1 MKADWKNTA
10 VIVPIYNSSKY
21 LKELFGRIFEFYPA
35 ESVYAIND
43 ASTDNSAKI
52 CETSGVNLINIPIN
66 KGKGNALNIGFKE
79 AITDEFKFAFS
90 IDSDL
95 QHKPEDFPGF
105 LEKQNK
111 DEIDLLIGRRM
122 LSKTKMPFMRVC
134 SNSITSK
141 IVSIFTKQKI
151 LDSQCGFRLYN
162 LDSIKDFKFRTKRY
176 QFETE
181 VILELA
187 KADGKTGFID
197 IETIYDGQKSYIS
210 HLRDIMNFIKII
222 IYEIFHCSIK

>member
-21 LKELFGRIFEFYPA
+21 LEELFRRIFEYFPA
-35 ESVYAIND
+35 ESVFAIND
-43 ASTDNSAKI
+43 ASTDNSARI
-52 CETSGVNLINIPIN
+52 CEMSGVKLINIPIN
-66 KGKGNALNIGFKE
+66 KGKGNALNIGFEK
-79 AITDEFKFAFS
+79 AITDGFKFAFS

-111 DEIDLLIGRRM
+111 DEIDLLIGRRIF
-122 LSKTKMPFMRVC
+122 SNNKMPFARTC

-141 IVSIFTKQKI
+141 IVSIITKQKI

-181 VILELA
+181 VILKLA
-187 KADGKTGFID
+187 KAGGKTGFID

-210 HLRDIMNFIKII
+210 HLRDIKNFIKIVV
-222 IYEIFHCSIK
+222 YEFFHGSVT

>member
-21 LKELFGRIFEFYPA
+21 LKELFKRIFEYFPA

-43 ASTDNSAKI
+43 ASTDDSAKI

-79 AITDEFKFAFS
+79 AITDGFKFAFS

-105 LEKQNK
+105 LEKQNE
-111 DEIDLLIGRRM
+111 DEIDLLIGRRII
-122 LSKTKMPFMRVC
+122 SNTKMPFMRVC
-134 SNSITSK
+134 SNLITSK
-141 IVSIFTKQKI
+141 IVSIFTKRKI

-181 VILELA
+181 VILKLA
-187 KADGKTGFID
+187 KAGGKTGFID

>member
-21 LKELFGRIFEFYPA
+21 LEELFKKISEFFPA
-35 ESVYAIND
+35 KSVYAIND

-52 CETSGVNLINIPIN
+52 CELSGVNLINIPIN
-66 KGKGNALNIGFKE
+66 KGKGNALNVGFKE
-79 AITDEFKFAFS
+79 AITDGFNFAFS

-95 QHKPEDFPGF
+95 QHKPKDFSGF
-105 LEKQNK
+105 LEKQNN
-111 DEIDLLIGRRM
+111 DEIDLLIGRRIF
-122 LSKTKMPFMRVC
+122 SNKKMPFMRFC

-141 IVSIFTKQKI
+141 IVSIITKQKI

-181 VILELA
+181 VILKLA
-187 KADGKTGFID
+187 KAGGKTGFID

-210 HLRDIMNFIKII
+210 HLRDIKNFI
-222 IYEIFHCSIK
+222 EIVIFEICYGSAK

>member
-21 LKELFGRIFEFYPA
+21 LEELFQRIFKFFPA
-35 ESVYAIND
+35 ESVFAIND

-52 CETSGVNLINIPIN
+52 CELSGANLINIPKN
-66 KGKGNALNIGFKE
+66 KGKGNALNVAFQE
-79 AITDEFKFAFS
+79 AVTDGFKFAFS

-111 DEIDLLIGRRM
+111 DEIDLLIGRRI
-122 LSKTKMPFMRVC
+122 LSNKKMPFMRIC

-141 IVSIFTKQKI
+141 IVSVFTKQKI
-151 LDSQCGFRLYN
+151 LDSGGRV
-162 LDSIKDFKFRTKRY
+162 DKFRRKY
-176 QFETE
+176 
-181 VILELA
+181 
-187 KADGKTGFID
+187 GM
-197 IETIYDGQKSYIS
+197 S
-210 HLRDIMNFIKII
+210 
-222 IYEIFHCSIK
+222 

>member
-21 LKELFGRIFEFYPA
+21 LEELFRRIFEFFPT

-43 ASTDNSAKI
+43 ASIDNSAKI
-52 CETSGVNLINIPIN
+52 CELSGVNLINIPIN
-66 KGKGNALNIGFKE
+66 KGKGNALNVGFKE
-79 AITDEFKFAFS
+79 AITGGFKFTFS

-111 DEIDLLIGRRM
+111 DKIDLLIGRRI
-122 LSKTKMPFMRVC
+122 LSNKKMPFMRVC
-134 SNSITSK
+134 SNSLTSK

-181 VILELA
+181 VILKLA
-187 KADGKTGFID
+187 KAGGKMGAID
-197 IETIYDGQKSYIS
+197 IETIYNGQKSYIS

-222 IYEIFHCSIK
+222 IYEIFHCSKK